1 MIPTDAENDAPP
13 ALDLPFEGTELATY
27 VAAKLC
33 HDFISPRARS
43 SRAWT

>member
-27 VAAKLC
+27 VAAKL
-33 HDFISPRARS
+33 
-43 SRAWT
+43 